1 MGSAVPAPSSGTE
14 NSEEDSRI
22 EAMLLGLKNEEPQF
36 GTQIWK
42 FSLAAGAVLVLIGA
56 VIVVWGGLAVAA
68 SSRTGPLG
76 SLGGGILVVFGLG
89 FLVVGGWIAVRTL
102 RQQGVL

>member
-1 MGSAVPAPSSGTE
+1 VGSTPKSPRTE
-14 NSEEDSRI
+14 GVEEDPRI
-22 EAMLLGLKNEEPQF
+22 EAMLLGLKNEEPPF

-42 FSLAAGAVLVLIGA
+42 FSLTAGAVLVLIGA
-56 VIVVWGGLAVAA
+56 VIVVWGGFAMAA
-68 SSRTGPLG
+68 ASRTGPLG

-89 FLVVGGWIAVRTL
+89 FLGVGGWIAVRTL

>member
-1 MGSAVPAPSSGTE
+1 
-14 NSEEDSRI
+14 
-22 EAMLLGLKNEEPQF
+22 MLLGLKNEEPPF

-42 FSLAAGAVLVLIGA
+42 FSLAAGAVLVLVGA
-56 VIVVWGGLAVAA
+56 VIVVWGGVALAA

-89 FLVVGGWIAVRTL
+89 FLGVGGWIAVRTL